1 VPLARLPRLL
11 ALLLLARA
19 LPRRVARAGGRRAP
33 ARAGEQRRWV
43 GPAARRE
50 PAEARD
56 AREQASGAERAHHL
70 AHLAEGLDELAHL
83 ARAPAAAAGDARGA
97 TLVDDL
103 GAGALG
109 RRHRAD
115 QRLDAPELALVDLL
129 GERADPRQPRE
140 DLAQRPHALDHAQLL
155 QQIL

>member
-1 VPLARLPRLL
+1 
-11 ALLLLARA
+11 
-19 LPRRVARAGGRRAP
+19 
-33 ARAGEQRRWV
+33 

-70 AHLAEGLDELAHL
+70 AHLAEALDELAHL

-103 GAGALG
+103 GAGAL
-109 RRHRAD
+109 RPRHRAD

-155 QQIL
+155 QQILEAEAPAQEPRGVLLGLALVDDLLEVAHEADDVAHAED